1 MSGSEPTTLPFST
14 KALRANLLRLQNEWE
29 MVQFSRDRN
38 AIYQYLS
45 AVFETVAWW
54 AKEEKAVKR
63 AHRALHLRGLSSG
76 SDPNRSPL

>member
-14 KALRANLLRLQNEWE
+14 KALRANLPRLQNEWE

-45 AVFETVAWW
+45 AVFETVARW
-54 AKEEKAVKR
+54 AKDEKAVKR
-63 AHRALHLRGLSSG
+63 AHRALHLRGSAQLEN
-76 SDPNRSPL
+76 PNRSPL